1 MDECLKNLEKELLK
15 ERIEVVLKDY
25 RDGVILDEAKSKL
38 NKQKIIKAFNDNKV
52 MTILKMIGISILWI
66 GVLAIM
72 CGMLLW
78 LKKLFITAKDT
89 DVIVFFETV
98 VPFLVVLVSF
108 LLIDYFY
115 IKVFRLVK
123 DNMEDSVLKNYC
135 RIIGYVGLCAIV
147 LITIATFAWPYI
159 YHSADMMWLCWL
171 TSVLFCVVVF
181 SFGDYD

>member
-115 IKVFRLVK
+115 
-123 DNMEDSVLKNYC
+123 
-135 RIIGYVGLCAIV
+135 
-147 LITIATFAWPYI
+147 
-159 YHSADMMWLCWL
+159 
-171 TSVLFCVVVF
+171 
-181 SFGDYD
+181 